1 MPGDNPNTDD
11 VTTNP
16 IYQAILEKLKEQD
29 SKIDIAVKKIDDVT
43 GFNKQLLS
51 RSPSGITNDAD
62 VAIKKLENYLNE
74 N

>member
-1 MPGDNPNTDD
+1 MPGEDPKPEDITS
-11 VTTNP
+11 NP

-29 SKIDIAVKKIDDVT
+29 DKIDVAVKKIDDVT

-62 VAIKKLENYLNE
+62 VAIKKLERYLNE